1 MAVAAHAS
9 HRLQS
14 LAYLGAWSRTDLLE
28 ARLLA
33 ELEYEGVTVTS
44 IDELFGD
51 TAARIR
57 DTFGIAAELT
67 RESSQASSGMW
78 TQRESSTDLRPDVL
92 LTRVPAL
99 YLLGLDSRLLS
110 LVHRYL
116 RLPVAYHGAAVR
128 CSKVDGGGVGT
139 RLWHQDAEDFHVF
152 RVLVYGHQRPGRRP
166 VRIHPAQLCAALQG
180 FSGGHLRARQRAD
193 EPHRAAWPWKL
204 RPGGHRGDRR
214 YRAGLPSRIIA
225 DGPRA
230 HRHHDRLFLAS
241 AALPA
246 AGDDPLPDGKP
257 GGGTEG
263 GGTTGH
269 ACPRVRLATHPGD
282 AVVGAPASARG
293 RTVTAGAARL
303 ACPLGTDQ
311 A

>member
-1 MAVAAHAS
+1 LLHAS

-152 RVLVYGHQRPGRRP
+152 RVLVYMND
-166 VRIHPAQLCAALQG
+166 VT
-180 FSGGHLRARQRAD
+180 
-193 EPHRAAWPWKL
+193 
-204 RPGGHRGDRR
+204 
-214 YRAGLPSRIIA
+214 
-225 DGPRA
+225 
-230 HRHHDRLFLAS
+230 
-241 AALPA
+241 
-246 AGDDPLPDGKP
+246 P
-257 GGGTEG
+257 GGGPFEYIPRSCAPRYKDFPAGTYVLANEQMSRIVPPERWKRVYGPAGTVVLADTAQVFHHESLQTDRERIVTMIGYSSRRPRSLQLAMTHFPTES
-263 GGTTGH
+263 
-269 ACPRVRLATHPGD
+269 LAGVLK
-282 AVVGAPASARG
+282 AVVPPSKHAHVFDWRRAPATLS
-293 RTVTAGAARL
+293 
-303 ACPLGTDQ
+303 
-311 A
+311 